1 MNQSINIKF
10 DLLFYYQCALAIAAI
25 LAFFTDINSY
35 LYTSG
40 IVSQPPLFW
49 ILGFAVASIP
59 LIFSRDKYIPTSVIL
74 WCFGF
79 IFVSLLWFV
88 LFPGSGEL
96 AFEELR
102 KRLLAVIFLIAMA
115 FIFSRNPTIHYL
127 TRWAIF
133 LAVLITVFNSIYEF
147 FNPAAFNALGNG
159 GRVTGFY
166 LNPNSNGC
174 ALILGMIFS
183 VSILQPIYRLP
194 FVYLVGIGVFLT
206 FSRGAIL
213 GWLITVIIFTVAGVL
228 HFNKILYW
236 ILGIGTFII
245 SLGSQWW
252 QELLQNLDLNANS
265 LERIAWFQNISTS
278 DSEDSADSRLEVAQ
292 LAWQMFMKHPFLG
305 NGIGSTL
312 TWNVEI
318 STHNIYLYYMA
329 DHGII
334 GVLILPVLVYG
345 AIRHARGETKYIGLA
360 FAVFILLWGL
370 FSHNV
375 LEERYIL
382 ILFSLMAGMTEGSK
396 LDQKLKLEYQ
406 L

>member
-59 LIFSRDKYIPTSVIL
+59 LIFSRDKYIPTSLIL

-292 LAWQMFMKHPFLG
+292 LAWQMFMKHPFFG

>member
-1 MNQSINIKF
+1 MNQSLNAKF
-10 DLLFYYQCALAIAAI
+10 DLLFYYQCTLAIAAV
-25 LAFFTDINSY
+25 FTFYTDINSY

-49 ILGFAVASIP
+49 ILGFALASTP
-59 LIFSRDKYIPTSVIL
+59 LIFSRDKYIPISVIL

-79 IFVSLLWFV
+79 IFISLLWFV
-88 LFPGSGEL
+88 IFTPSGEI

-102 KRLLAVIFLIAMA
+102 KRLLAVIFIIAMTL
-115 FIFSRNPTIHYL
+115 IFSRNQTIHYL
-127 TRWAIF
+127 VRWAIF
-133 LAVLITVFNSIYEF
+133 FAVLITVFNSIYEF
-147 FNPAAFNALGNG
+147 FNPAAFNSLGNG

-174 ALILGMIFS
+174 ALIIGMIFS

-194 FVYLVGIGVFLT
+194 FVSLVGIGVLFT

-213 GWLITVIIFTVAGVL
+213 GWLITVIIFTVARVL
-228 HFNKILYW
+228 HFNKLLYW
-236 ILGIGTFII
+236 ILGIATFII
-245 SLGSQWW
+245 TLGSQWW
-252 QELLQNLDLNANS
+252 EELLQNLDFNANS
-265 LERIAWFQNISTS
+265 LERIAWFQNISAS

-292 LAWQMFMKHPFLG
+292 LAWQMFMKHPFFG

-312 TWNVEI
+312 TWNMEI

-334 GVLILPVLVYG
+334 GALILPVLVY
-345 AIRHARGETKYIGLA
+345 AVTQHACGETKYIGLA

-382 ILFSLMAGMTEGSK
+382 IMFSFMAAMTEASRSE
-396 LDQKLKLEYQ
+396 QKLKLGYQ

>member
-25 LAFFTDINSY
+25 FAFFTDINSY

>member
-10 DLLFYYQCALAIAAI
+10 DLLFYYQCALAIAAVFV
-25 LAFFTDINSY
+25 FFTDINSY

-59 LIFSRDKYIPTSVIL
+59 LIFSRDKCIPTSVIL

-292 LAWQMFMKHPFLG
+292 LAWQMFMKHPFFG

>member
-1 MNQSINIKF
+1 
-10 DLLFYYQCALAIAAI
+10 
-25 LAFFTDINSY
+25 
-35 LYTSG
+35 
-40 IVSQPPLFW
+40 
-49 ILGFAVASIP
+49 
-59 LIFSRDKYIPTSVIL
+59 
-74 WCFGF
+74 
-79 IFVSLLWFV
+79 
-88 LFPGSGEL
+88 
-96 AFEELR
+96 
-102 KRLLAVIFLIAMA
+102 MA

>member
-1 MNQSINIKF
+1 MNQSINIRF
-10 DLLFYYQCALAIAAI
+10 DFLFYYQCALAVAAI
-25 LAFFTDINSY
+25 FTFFTDINSY

-40 IVSQPPLFW
+40 ILSQPPLFW

-59 LIFSRDKYIPTSVIL
+59 LIFSRNKYIPISVIL

-88 LFPGSGEL
+88 LFPPSGEL
-96 AFEELR
+96 AFEEIR
-102 KRLLAVIFLIAMA
+102 KRLLAVIFIIAMA
-115 FIFSRNPTIHYL
+115 LIFSGNKTIHSL
-127 TRWAIF
+127 ARWAIF

-194 FVYLVGIGVFLT
+194 FVYLVGIGVLFT

-213 GWLITVIIFTVAGVL
+213 GWLITVIIFTIARVL
-228 HFNKILYW
+228 HFNKLLYW
-236 ILGIGTFII
+236 IFGIGIFILT
-245 SLGSQWW
+245 LGSQWW

-292 LAWQMFMKHPFLG
+292 LAWQMFMKHPFFG

-312 TWNVEI
+312 TWNMEI

-334 GVLILPVLVYG
+334 GTLILPILVY
-345 AIRHARGETKYIGLA
+345 AVTQHARGETKYIGLA
-360 FAVFILLWGL
+360 FAAFILLWGL

-382 ILFSLMAGMTEGSK
+382 IMFSLMAAMTGASRLE
-396 LDQKLKLEYQ
+396 QKLKLGYQ

>member
-1 MNQSINIKF
+1 MNQSLNIKF
-10 DLLFYYQCALAIAAI
+10 DLLFYYQCALALGAVF
-25 LAFFTDINSY
+25 AFFTDINAY

-59 LIFSRDKYIPTSVIL
+59 LIFSRDKYIPLSVII

-88 LFPGSGEL
+88 LFGSSGEQ

-102 KRLLAVIFLIAMA
+102 KRILAVIFLIAMTL
-115 FIFSRNPTIHYL
+115 IFSRNQTIHYL

-133 LAVLITVFNSIYEF
+133 LAVLIAVFNNIYEF
-147 FNPAAFNALGNG
+147 FNPVAFNSLGNG

-166 LNPNSNGC
+166 LNPNSNAC

-194 FVYLVGIGVFLT
+194 FVYLIGIGVLLT

-213 GWLITVIIFTVAGVL
+213 GWLATVIIFTIARVL
-228 HFNKILYW
+228 HFNKLLYW
-236 ILGIGTFII
+236 IFGIGIFMIT
-245 SLGSQWW
+245 LGSQWW
-252 QELLQNLDLNANS
+252 EELLQNLNLNANS

-278 DSEDSADSRLEVAQ
+278 DSENSADSRLEVAE
-292 LAWQMFMKHPFLG
+292 LAWQMFTKNPFFG

-312 TWNVEI
+312 TWSMEI

-334 GVLILPVLVYG
+334 GALILPLLVY
-345 AIRHARGETKYIGLA
+345 AVTQHARGETKYIGLA
-360 FAVFILLWGL
+360 FAAFILLWGL

-382 ILFSLMAGMTEGSK
+382 IMFSFMAAMTGASRLEE
-396 LDQKLKLEYQ
+396 KLKLGH
-406 L
+406 

>member
-1 MNQSINIKF
+1 MIQSINIKF
-10 DLLFYYQCALAIAAI
+10 DLLFYYQCALAIAAVFV
-25 LAFFTDINSY
+25 FFTDINSY

-88 LFPGSGEL
+88 LFSASGEL

-292 LAWQMFMKHPFLG
+292 LAWQMFMKHPFFG

>member
-1 MNQSINIKF
+1 MNQYLNTKF
-10 DLLFYYQCALAIAAI
+10 DFLFYYQCALAIGAI
-25 LAFFTDINSY
+25 FTFFTDINSY

-40 IVSQPPLFW
+40 ILSQPPLYW
-49 ILGFAVASIP
+49 ILGFAIASLP
-59 LIFSRDKYIPTSVIL
+59 LLFSQKKYIPLSVII

-88 LFPGSGEL
+88 LFSSSGEL
-96 AFEELR
+96 AFEELK
-102 KRLLAVIFLIAMA
+102 KRILAVIFLIAMTL
-115 FIFSRNPTIHYL
+115 IFSRNPTIHYL

-133 LAVLITVFNSIYEF
+133 LAVLMAAFNNIYEF
-147 FNPAAFNALGNG
+147 FNPVAFSSLGNG
-159 GRVTGFY
+159 GRATGFY

-183 VSILQPIYRLP
+183 VSILQPIYRLL
-194 FVYLVGIGVFLT
+194 FVSIVGIGVLLT

-213 GWLITVIIFTVAGVL
+213 GWLVTVIIFTIARIIHL
-228 HFNKILYW
+228 NKLLYW
-236 ILGIGTFII
+236 TLGIGAFII

-252 QELLQNLDLNANS
+252 EELLQNFNLNPNS
-265 LERIAWFQNISTS
+265 LERIAWFQNISAS

-292 LAWQMFMKHPFLG
+292 LAWQMFTKHPFLG

-312 TWNVEI
+312 TWNMEI
-318 STHNIYLYYMA
+318 STHNMYLYYMA
-329 DHGII
+329 DHGVI
-334 GVLILPVLVYG
+334 GTLILPLFVY
-345 AIRHARGETKYIGLA
+345 AVTQHARGETKYIGLA
-360 FAVFILLWGL
+360 FAAFILLWGL

-382 ILFSLMAGMTEGSK
+382 IMFSFMAAMTGASRLE
-396 LDQKLKLEYQ
+396 QKLELGHQ

>member
-1 MNQSINIKF
+1 MNHFLNKKI
-10 DLLFYYQCALAIAAI
+10 DLLFYYQCALALGAVF
-25 LAFFTDINSY
+25 AFFTDINSY

-59 LIFSRDKYIPTSVIL
+59 LILSQDKYIPLSVII

-88 LFPGSGEL
+88 LFSPSGEL

-102 KRLLAVIFLIAMA
+102 KRLLAVIFIIAMTL
-115 FIFSRNPTIHYL
+115 IFSRNQTIHYL
-127 TRWAIF
+127 AQWAIF
-133 LAVLITVFNSIYEF
+133 LAVLIAVFNNIYEF
-147 FNPAAFNALGNG
+147 FNPAAFSSLGNG
-159 GRVTGFY
+159 GRATGFY

-194 FVYLVGIGVFLT
+194 FVSIVGFGVLLT

-213 GWLITVIIFTVAGVL
+213 GWLVTVIIFTIARIL
-228 HFNKILYW
+228 HLNKLLYW
-236 ILGIGTFII
+236 ILGIGIFII

-252 QELLQNLDLNANS
+252 EELLQNLNLNTNS

-292 LAWQMFMKHPFLG
+292 LAWQMFTKHPFFG

-312 TWNVEI
+312 TWNIEI

-334 GVLILPVLVYG
+334 GALILPLLVY
-345 AIRHARGETKYIGLA
+345 AVTQHARGETKYIGLA
-360 FAVFILLWGL
+360 FAAFILLWGL

-382 ILFSLMAGMTEGSK
+382 IMFSFMAAMTGASRLEQKFK
-396 LDQKLKLEYQ
+396 LGYQ

>member
-59 LIFSRDKYIPTSVIL
+59 LIFSRNKYIPTSVIL

-292 LAWQMFMKHPFLG
+292 LAWQMFMKHPFFG